1 MYQNLA
7 DYLDALHY
15 HYVENN
21 MIYILQSKK
30 SKCCEGSCK
39 DCPFRKKKKKKK
51 K

>member
-1 MYQNLA
+1 MYQNLV

-15 HYVENN
+15 HFVENN
-21 MIYILQSKK
+21 MILILQSKK
-30 SKCCEGSCK
+30 SKCCEGYCK